1 MKTVAFIG
9 PVHFVALAYFICIIV
24 SLSVAWFIRILF
36 SGIKWQRHI
45 AHAHAISQMLA
56 RKKETLEKKD

>member
-1 MKTVAFIG
+1 MKTAAFIG
-9 PVHFVALAYFICIIV
+9 SVQFVAMAYFICIIV

-36 SGIKWQRHI
+36 SGIRWQRHI

-56 RKKETLEKKD
+56 RKKEISGKKD